1 MRKNASIGL
10 NVPLFC
16 ASLVT
21 LFLGAPVLGLIGVW
35 GYLVQKEAVPQFVK
49 VMHAHVSWWSVVILI
64 AAFLLPTIPFKRW
77 FKRALIFFSFAAMPA
92 YVFFLTMHHA
102 VVGSTPRQIGGFG
115 AFFLT
120 SYGFGGF
127 VVEILFFASMFAIGL
142 ASVGFRIPFITSAE
156 SAPLRYELT
165 STIVLSR
172 RVIIGYLSFLAVAIT
187 AGLTI
192 LGLFTLQDKP
202 VSPAAL
208 TQFHTHVGIFA
219 ISYFM
224 VMLLMS
230 AVGAKEEITSFIE
243 KFGLFALGATVAGF
257 VAFIFLG
264 ASSAAWAIPAAV
276 YYGFGVLV
284 MGFLA
289 ARGKF
294 GLIPIGASFNFVR
307 SAIVFVMASL
317 FIFTM
322 AGPYLALTYDRTPDV
337 TVTYKQPEG
346 GLHVGPSP
354 DPQHYPGTAPVAKT
368 PRGVENFHLSPAS
381 WAHVAFFWLIALL
394 LFGDKILG
402 ALGVPNFIFLLAVT
416 IAQAPLFNAI
426 GRFGAWSGLPFG
438 IGPLYLVGHP
448 LKTLNILM
456 LFIVSV
462 LWMRKMKRD
471 ERQENTATEHS
482 F

>member
-10 NVPLFC
+10 NIPLFC
-16 ASLVT
+16 ASLT
-21 LFLGAPVLGLIGVW
+21 ALFLGAPGLGLIGVW
-35 GYLVQKEAVPQFVK
+35 GYLVQKSAVPQFAK
-49 VMHAHVSWWSVVILI
+49 VMHAHVSWWSVVILV
-64 AAFLLPTIPFKRW
+64 AAFLLPLIPFKRW
-77 FKRALIFFSFAAMPA
+77 FKRAVIIFSFVAMPA

-102 VVGSTPRQIGGFG
+102 VVGQTPQQIAGFG
-115 AFFLT
+115 SFFLT
-120 SYGFGGF
+120 AYGLGGF
-127 VVEILFFASMFAIGL
+127 AVEILFFASMFAIGL
-142 ASVGFRIPFITSAE
+142 GSIGIRLPFVTSTE
-156 SAPLRYELT
+156 PAPLRYELT
-165 STIVLSR
+165 SQVVLSR
-172 RVIIGYLSFLAVAIT
+172 RVIIGYLSFLAVAIV

-192 LGLFTLQDKP
+192 LSVFTLQDKP

-208 TQFHTHVGIFA
+208 VQFHTHMGIFA

-224 VMLLMS
+224 VMLLMG
-230 AVGAKEEITSFIE
+230 AVGVKEEISSFVE
-243 KFGLFALGATVAGF
+243 KFGIVALGATAVGF
-257 VAFIFLG
+257 AVFIFIG
-264 ASSAAWAIPAAV
+264 GSSAVWAIPAAV

-294 GLIPIGASFNFVR
+294 GLVPVGASFNFVR

-317 FIFTM
+317 FIFTI
-322 AGPYLALTYDRTPDV
+322 AGPYLALTYDRTPDE

-368 PRGVENFHLSPAS
+368 PRGIENFHLSPAS
-381 WAHVAFFWLIALL
+381 WAHVALFWLIALL

-402 ALGVPNFIFLLAVT
+402 ALGAPNFIFLLAVT
-416 IAQAPLFNAI
+416 IAQAPLFNAV
-426 GRFGAWSGLPFG
+426 GRLGAWSGLPFG

-471 ERQENTATEHS
+471 EKQENTATEHS